1 VPGRELVT
9 ERDVLAL
16 PAGSQLVLGPGRI
29 ATPAALDAA
38 FLRGIRVVRQED
50 GGSAAG
56 GASDS
61 ELLQRLRSQDGTFVV
76 VVREGRL
83 TISRIGPGGPEP
95 FAAD

>member
-1 VPGRELVT
+1 M
-9 ERDVLAL
+9 LAL

-38 FLRGIRVVRQED
+38 FLRGIRVVRQEP
-50 GGSAAG
+50 G
-56 GASDS
+56 GASPSPSASDTD
-61 ELLQRLRSQDGTFVV
+61 LLQRLRAQDGTFVV

-83 TISRIGPGGPEP
+83 TISRIGPAGPEP

>member
-1 VPGRELVT
+1 MT

-38 FLRGIRVVRQED
+38 FLRGIRVVRQE
-50 GGSAAG
+50 AG
-56 GASDS
+56 AGAPPRVTDTD
-61 ELLQRLRSQDGTFVV
+61 LLQRLRSQDGTFVV